1 MRRQEGDDHDP
12 VVSILDDSDSDANAL
27 KPAENP
33 QVSRVTLHNVAHR
46 HFPWCRFRARLTAA
60 VGRKGKC
67 QFSAS
72 TTESD
77 DEPIMGSSSLSVVQ
91 AEYRHSQFC
100 AAASVC
106 CVQNWRH
113 TK

>member
-72 TTESD
+72 TTQSD
-77 DEPIMGSSSLSVVQ
+77 DEPHYGFIVTLCGSD
-91 AEYRHSQFC
+91 
-100 AAASVC
+100 
-106 CVQNWRH
+106 NWRGLLMRPRRIVR
-113 TK
+113 